1 MGISYRV
8 NLVTGSALANPEFL
22 TRADSEF
29 VNNQSGILTNPGGDW
44 LGRYIE
50 LCIFRFRLKKYA
62 KIGFEKVP
70 RQLLSNTDLATL
82 STFPADWPEIEYLSM
97 TGYLGYQQNYNRD
110 APKDGHQYTSV
121 STALVAPQSRGTISI
136 SSPDMADPPV
146 INPNWLTH
154 PTDQAVLIAGFK
166 RLRQM
171 FRAKTIQPV
180 LAGAEAFPGE
190 DVQTDA
196 QILDII
202 KRSMSTVFHAS
213 ATCAMGLVNDT
224 TAVVDSKSRVIG
236 VQGLRV
242 VDISA
247 FPFLPPGH
255 PMATVCKLIPT
266 LLTLLQLGDVSVVRV
281 TWL

>member
-1 MGISYRV
+1 
-8 NLVTGSALANPEFL
+8 
-22 TRADSEF
+22 
-29 VNNQSGILTNPGGDW
+29 
-44 LGRYIE
+44 
-50 LCIFRFRLKKYA
+50 
-62 KIGFEKVP
+62 
-70 RQLLSNTDLATL
+70 
-82 STFPADWPEIEYLSM
+82 M

-121 STALVAPQSRGTISI
+121 STALVAPQSRGTVSI

-171 FRAKTIQPV
+171 FGSKTIQPV
-180 LAGAEAFPGE
+180 LVGAKAFPGE
-190 DVQTDA
+190 NVQTDS

-224 TAVVDSKSRVIG
+224 KAVVDSKSRVIG
-236 VQGLRV
+236 AQGLRV

-255 PMATVCKLIPT
+255 PMATVCKLNPIV
-266 LLTLLQLGDVSVVRV
+266 LILLQPDELSRVRV
-281 TWL
+281 MRL